1 MAGYPLDKVT
11 INARVGFLA
20 TQLRDAL
27 TEVAR
32 VKTVLDGLVDG
43 DLTAMGYTSTEV
55 AQLRSAFTDLNA
67 LNLIAHAQGTQA
79 VANDFFFW
87 ANKLTG
93 VN

>member
-11 INARVGFLA
+11 INARAGFLV

-27 TEVAR
+27 AEVAR
-32 VKTVLDGLVDG
+32 VKTVLDGLQDT
-43 DLTAMGYTSTEV
+43 DLTGMGFTAPDVT
-55 AQLRSAFTDLNA
+55 QLRSAFTDMN
-67 LNLIAHAQGTQA
+67 NLSNIAHAQGTQA

-87 ANKLTG
+87 ANKLAG